1 MGASNGDSKKE
12 GEQNIQGWLLR
23 IDRSLWSPKEVMNYF
38 CNDAI
43 NLISRHYFLYM
54 PPESVRN
61 FLGFM
66 FSGGIERYQWH
77 GMYLVGIN
85 DIYFHDRFLIFES
98 IQNTTNLLNEE
109 YLGQSPRNLND
120 SQTSNIRD
128 QRQGLIKL
136 VKDIFDK
143 EQDALIAEI
152 NTLSEYRNERLP
164 VNEDMLQ
171 KQVCGIHLFRVYIL
185 ELFSLIF
192 IDRIGLVVKLQN
204 TRSNLKKFY
213 SRRSFFMSNNDTS

>member
-1 MGASNGDSKKE
+1 
-12 GEQNIQGWLLR
+12 
-23 IDRSLWSPKEVMNYF
+23 
-38 CNDAI
+38 
-43 NLISRHYFLYM
+43 
-54 PPESVRN
+54 
-61 FLGFM
+61 
-66 FSGGIERYQWH
+66 
-77 GMYLVGIN
+77 MYLVGIN

>member
-1 MGASNGDSKKE
+1 MIFAMM
-12 GEQNIQGWLLR
+12 
-23 IDRSLWSPKEVMNYF
+23 P
-38 CNDAI
+38 
-43 NLISRHYFLYM
+43 LISFRVTVSFVYPLKASAIFWFFD
-54 PPESVRN
+54 VFR
-61 FLGFM
+61 
-66 FSGGIERYQWH
+66 GIERYQWH

-85 DIYFHDRFLIFES
+85 DIYFHDRFLIFGS

-109 YLGQSPRNLND
+109 YLGQLPRNLSD
-120 SQTSNIRD
+120 SQTSNIHD

-171 KQVCGIHLFRVYIL
+171 KQVCGIHLEYI
-185 ELFSLIF
+185 F
-192 IDRIGLVVKLQN
+192 
-204 TRSNLKKFY
+204 
-213 SRRSFFMSNNDTS
+213 